1 MKPDNVSLT
10 EQSIDLPNPGSEK
23 IQVANTPIGQRGG
36 LTEKDLEDS
45 ARERGTTVAELR
57 DTLSRSGT
65 PVQPAAPPAAP
76 PAEPDEE
83 EGTEQPYPQ
92 IADLIP
98 EVKQQ
103 VPIFPTPGPGAS
115 MVAGAAGLPS
125 DQQTLREMQVANWYK
140 PIEAKPSDS
149 SRQVYLN
156 GYFTGDIEQGQI
168 EYEAMMDA
176 DVVFAT
182 ADANGIEYP
191 GAVVNGLQNLE
202 KSKAL
207 IVQEGDDLRIHKMLR
222 RGSLIIGHFVPLDS
236 EVKDTIVRKVNGEP
250 TRIAI
255 TYLDKWFEN
264 AELTGQKPS
273 DYGIVTSEPSNI
285 FGQIMQSL
293 FRDDENKRLREA
305 RRLTTLNINPAVQNN
320 ILNAADRG
328 IVLADRRGE
337 TFKDFGK
344 GVYNNMLALST
355 GDFDYVF
362 GEDRQDP
369 EQRSGPLG
377 LAPGELSRQVREITD
392 PEVRR
397 KARLREARIKQLEG
411 QDPDFQKPEVAA
423 YGSAVAS
430 HILNNILIQ
439 EPDKAN
445 VEGDKLDSKYHA
457 YFKDQVATGLG
468 ITPEQSELFLRMN
481 GDIFE
486 GGITFTLE
494 AAPITAGLGVFS
506 IGRGILSTAPK
517 FQRWATKKFGTE
529 NYDDAIKIA
538 KSRGFTT
545 ATLERQF
552 AEESMDLTGFNR
564 LKFIREARV
573 EGMSRRLRVAAELKG
588 DKGSLEGISLER
600 VGKIQKRYEDEL
612 SKLRA
617 INPYSVKGAAE
628 YSKQLVKVGN
638 LGRQN
643 LMSTFRDR
651 EFPSALF
658 DETKLEFGFAYG
670 AAVTGETIAASFGEK
685 YRGLGEFGGAL
696 MSFTLY
702 APALK
707 ALKSNVTGRLVFGTY
722 DVGIQIPKM
731 RKLYVAMLKGLGEL
745 DPNQDA
751 DDYFARFVKGST
763 EREVQELLLDN
774 ASPTFKKML
783 VEQAKSYKQMT
794 ESLLEITLPNGEK
807 AFNETEILTLLAN
820 VTQIG
825 VLRSYGEEL
834 SSVMNA
840 QALAGKKYLSDELL
854 QVTSAEAK
862 VSQQISE
869 ILSKFDSVA
878 DDSLSPATKN
888 FVDTFRKTVREEQQ
902 RVDRDYNEAVRAHEA
917 ITEEYNNLV
926 LSGRPVYDTTGEL
939 LDVNDIPPENFI
951 SSSYKATLA
960 KYMDD
965 DRVITD
971 MEAFEAEVV
980 NKIREATELRQEELR
995 ELRNIG
1001 ESSEASIRA
1010 VEDAK
1015 SRYHSQRAM
1024 IDMRFRSLESLG
1036 ADLKADARVLITLLK
1051 DDTALKALDENL
1063 ADINFGI
1070 EVNADLA
1077 AASANAGKLKGP
1089 AVRNTLLNKISLE
1102 FFKDSPLFSSMIAEA
1117 AGKNIE
1123 DMDFNEIQSTVKVIA
1138 DSIYERTDIP
1148 TDIRNMFR
1156 TGAPQSASELYIF
1169 FDQIMTNKN
1178 LAESI
1183 LGFPVDDRV
1192 MRTGVSADALREI
1205 VGFLGKNVDPQS
1217 PAGLALMRVRNTIKN
1232 HVMKGYKIDEKGD
1245 AVLDAA
1251 GNPVIDPDA
1260 GFRRNFYGPEPE
1272 DVSAEYTAALEE
1284 VDAIY
1289 SEHLARY
1296 HNKDVPTHSVI
1307 GATISEGDA
1316 KVTTV
1321 IADIINAAVTE
1332 SKKKGVDVSS
1342 VMTDMITANFAR
1354 LFPNA
1359 SVAVRD
1365 DTDKITT
1372 FVIDGTSDQSA
1383 EAIEEMK
1390 NTIKEYALNA
1400 MFNSN
1405 WGREFRK
1412 RSTAGQIYG
1421 LNMSEGKIT
1430 QLDNVFGEDQIA
1442 AGATIFEDENI
1453 ISTIKSLSKIGVKT
1467 VDENGVE
1474 TVRPLITEEELWDP
1488 FRFETFSQSTKIPP
1502 RETLDSTPRRRIERR
1517 PVSKS
1522 AEAVSKEVMGD
1533 LKAEI
1538 KNVEGDLSFTK
1549 ETRSRLLNNL
1559 KEFQKQFGKDRPEV
1573 VFSSMLETTDGMEGL
1588 RRVKQRTIERRVNE
1602 GLSVDEATK
1611 QTELEYKNIIFENML
1626 YTALPDS
1633 TGGLQ
1638 KFLKLS
1644 NDRVYMDNLR
1654 ELSPEAADNIEAM
1667 GTYLGNYA
1675 KRTGDSADGIKLRG
1689 LASPFNQVSEVSR
1702 LFAVWSGRVGYTFYG
1717 TQLLA
1722 GAGIRARQA
1731 SFKALLDNPEAGKV
1745 LIDLLT
1751 GTKPPTEKQSATL
1764 YKAFLTY
1771 SARDYALYS
1780 DGDYYTSISE
1790 FIGSTVA
1797 GTTSATVQTGADFLF
1812 SEQEQPVVIPGS
1824 MPRPVTPSQRRE
1836 QILRVRITPER
1847 QQGAQ

>member
-1 MKPDNVSLT
+1 VKPDNASLT
-10 EQSIDLPNPGSEK
+10 EQSIDLPNPGSER

-45 ARERGTTVAELR
+45 ARERGITVAELR

-65 PVQPAAPPAAP
+65 PVQPAAPPA
-76 PAEPDEE
+76 EPDEE
-83 EGTEQPYPQ
+83 EGTEQPSPQ

-103 VPIFPTPGPGAS
+103 VPLFPTPGPGAS

-125 DQQTLREMQVANWYK
+125 DQQTLREMQVAKWYK
-140 PIEAKPSDS
+140 AIEAKPSDS

-176 DVVFAT
+176 DIVFAT

-191 GAVVNGLQNLE
+191 GAVVNGLQDLE

-222 RGSLIIGHFVPLDS
+222 RGSLIIGHIVPLDS
-236 EVKDTIVRKVNGEP
+236 KAEGTIERKVNGEP

-273 DYGIVTSEPSNI
+273 DYGVVTSEPSNI

-293 FRDDENKRLREA
+293 FRDDENKKLRQA
-305 RRLTTLNINPAVQNN
+305 RRLTALGINPVVQNQ

-344 GVYNNMLALST
+344 GVYNNMLALSI
-355 GDFDYVF
+355 GDFEYVF
-362 GEDRQDP
+362 GETRQDP
-369 EQRSGPLG
+369 LTARQR
-377 LAPGELSRQVREITD
+377 RD
-392 PEVRR
+392 
-397 KARLREARIKQLEG
+397 ARLGKDRVARLEG
-411 QDPDFQKPEVAA
+411 REPDFEKPEVAA

-445 VEGDKLDSKYHA
+445 VEGDKLDSRYHV

-538 KSRGFTT
+538 NSRGFTT

-552 AEESMDLTGFNR
+552 AEESMDLIGFNR
-564 LKFIREARV
+564 LKFIRETRV

-588 DKGSLEGISLER
+588 DKGSLEAISLER

-651 EFPSALF
+651 EFPSALY

-670 AAVTGETIAASFGEK
+670 AAVTGETIAASFGES

-731 RKLYVAMLKGLGEL
+731 RKLYVSMLKGLGEL
-745 DPNQDA
+745 DPDQDA

-794 ESLLEITLPNGEK
+794 ESLLEITLPNGER
-807 AFNETEILTLLAN
+807 AFNEEEILTLLAN

-834 SSVMNA
+834 NSVMNV
-840 QALAGKKYLSDELL
+840 QKLTGKKYLSDELL
-854 QVTSAEAK
+854 QVKSAEAK

-869 ILSKFDSVA
+869 VLSKFDSVA

-888 FVDTFRKTVREEQQ
+888 FVDTFRQTVREEQQ

-917 ITEEYNNLV
+917 IEEEYNNLV
-926 LSGRPVYDTTGEL
+926 LSGRPMYDTTGEL

-951 SSSYKATLA
+951 SSSYKSTVA
-960 KYMDD
+960 KYIGDD
-965 DRVITD
+965 GVITD

-980 NKIREATELRQEELR
+980 NKMREATELRQEELR

-1015 SRYHSQRAM
+1015 NRYHNQRAL
-1024 IDMRFRSLESLG
+1024 IDIGFRNLESFG
-1036 ADLKADARVLITLLK
+1036 TDFKADAGALITLLRGE
-1051 DDTALKALDENL
+1051 TGLKALDESL

-1070 EVNADLA
+1070 EVNSDLA
-1077 AASANAGKLKGP
+1077 ARSANIGKLKGP
-1089 AVRNTLLNKISLE
+1089 AVRNTLLNKLSLE
-1102 FFKDSPLFSSMIAEA
+1102 FFRDSPQFSAMIAET

-1123 DMDFNEIQSTVKVIA
+1123 DMDFNEIQGTVKVIA

-1148 TDIRNMFR
+1148 TDIRNMFG
-1156 TGAPQSASELYIF
+1156 TGAPQSASDLYIF
-1169 FDQIMTNKN
+1169 FNEVMRNKN
-1178 LAESI
+1178 LAES
-1183 LGFPVDDRV
+1183 LGFPFDERV
-1192 MRTGVSADALREI
+1192 MRTGVSSGALREI
-1205 VGFLGKNVDPQS
+1205 VGFLGKNVDPNS
-1217 PAGLALMRVRNTIKN
+1217 PSGIALMRVRNTIKN
-1232 HVMKGYKIDEKGD
+1232 NIMKGYKIDEKGD
-1245 AVLDAA
+1245 VVLDAA

-1260 GFRRNFYGPEPE
+1260 GFRRNFYSSEPE
-1272 DVSAEYTAALEE
+1272 DVSGEYRAALEE
-1284 VDAIY
+1284 VDSIY
-1289 SEHLARY
+1289 GEHLARY
-1296 HNKDVPTHSVI
+1296 HNKNVPTHGVI
-1307 GATISEGDA
+1307 NATVSEGDA
-1316 KVTTV
+1316 KVRTA
-1321 IADIINAAVTE
+1321 IPDIITAAITE
-1332 SKKKGVDVSS
+1332 SKKKGANKAG

-1354 LFPNA
+1354 LFPDA

-1365 DTDKITT
+1365 DTGKITT

-1390 NTIKEYALNA
+1390 NTIKEYALNE
-1400 MFNSN
+1400 MFNSD

-1430 QLDNVFGEDQIA
+1430 QLENVLGEGKIPV
-1442 AGATIFEDENI
+1442 GAEPFTDENI
-1453 ISTIKSLSKIGVKT
+1453 ISTIESLSKIGVKT

-1488 FRFETFSQSTKIPP
+1488 FRFETFSQSTKVPAKEP
-1502 RETLDSTPRRRIERR
+1502 TVPRRGKGRSRER
-1517 PVSKS
+1517 S
-1522 AEAVSKEVMGD
+1522 AEAVSKEVIGD
-1533 LKAEI
+1533 LKAEL

-1559 KEFQKQFGKDRPEV
+1559 KEFQKQFGKDRPEA

-1588 RRVKQRTIERRVNE
+1588 RRVKQRTIERRVNG

-1638 KFLKLS
+1638 KFLELTNK
-1644 NDRVYMDNLR
+1644 RVYMDNLR
-1654 ELSPEAADNIEAM
+1654 ELSPEAADNIAAM

-1675 KRTGDSADGIKLRG
+1675 KSLGDSTDGIKLRG

-1722 GAGIRARQA
+1722 SAGIRARQA
-1731 SFKALLDNPEAGKV
+1731 SFKALLDDPEAGKV

-1797 GTTSATVQTGADFLF
+1797 GTASATVQTGADFLF

-1836 QILRVRITPER
+1836 QILRER